1 MTESPVCSNSS
12 EASKLAP
19 QSDVES
25 SSPSGPKIL
34 SANADDRQESIVGS
48 VDVPANNKMEIV
60 FSLLS
65 MLSTQGR
72 RESSETFLRMSRDAQ
87 HCILLRESGCLALII
102 RLLHPSEV
110 SAVQPTSEDVEVF
123 HRASEA
129 LRNIARFQKEKT
141 AQHREL
147 KILRC
152 LEKIRLYVLHLR
164 FQRCTSSKSKLL
176 LTEKEVLS
184 AIASLM
190 KWSFEEDNRSATCFF
205 GGLESI
211 CEALIMD
218 QLVFKTEPPENHILC
233 RKYIGMTLTNL
244 TFGAARSKQ
253 VLCGNMNF
261 LRTVNEQ
268 IRSNDDDLKQV
279 FASVLRNLSWKA
291 EDSSKAALQQNH
303 TVALLTEAAMRSK
316 KEATLKSIL
325 SALWNLTSHCAEN
338 QMEVCTVPQAVQ
350 FLVLTLKRSTA
361 SGNNAIVE
369 NCGGILRNISACIA
383 DREEWRSVLRQTG
396 CYEVLMEH
404 LGAKSLTVIS
414 NACGA
419 LWNLS
424 NSSVQEQKLLCELG
438 AVEPLQTLTQ
448 SKHALIRL
456 ASSATLKNLQ
466 TFVQKVT
473 NRSIEGEM
481 LRNGSSSPPS
491 RRHGLDEAGQSR
503 TATLRRLFE
512 PDSRLMISKES
523 LESPLTVQTTDLM
536 EPSFSGPSLVDQES
550 APPMETLK
558 RFAVEG
564 TPAHLSRRSSLTSL
578 HQGLVQEESSKAE
591 SETKMDK
598 TAEAVVKKEQTAVSV
613 ASAKAMKTGDGV
625 GIDGSGGG
633 GGDDG
638 GDSSGGV
645 GGSGNVG
652 DGVGVKVCGSGS
664 GEGVGGAP
672 VFTPM
677 MFSRHSSLQS
687 LNSCELQSIH
697 STVYSEYSYYP
708 TALVS
713 PSDIP
718 DSPGQ
723 SALVSPSLPADGSA
737 NKPLLAKGD
746 DAFDLPRIYNYEGS
760 SRGGLS
766 AASSLSALTIDVE
779 TKVKPAAAGY
789 DLLDLK
795 SCIQSA
801 QPNKSTSV
809 VQRSVNRK
817 APAVSTQQFDQSNSS
832 KPAYDNTAVGDEVVK
847 SFADEGSE
855 IQQAP
860 NSPVT
865 DIHSLIQLAMPKP
878 KSGECT
884 TAQLRSA
891 SAARAKPNKAK
902 ISSATDS
909 SNSTSTGSARRV
921 QQQQQQQRQQQ
932 QLPLQEKKADEARM
946 PSASQS
952 SASSGTSGTSS
963 KGSVPRSE
971 LRECIYSAFPKPHAR
986 RKNRPA
992 EPRNQN
998 ANTQVNRNNTERP
1011 TTSYTSS
1018 VSQPKLIS

>member
-1 MTESPVCSNSS
+1 MTESPVCSNNS

-19 QSDVES
+19 QSDIES

-466 TFVQKVT
+466 TFVQKVA

-613 ASAKAMKTGDGV
+613 ASAKAMKT
-625 GIDGSGGG
+625 
-633 GGDDG
+633 
-638 GDSSGGV
+638 
-645 GGSGNVG
+645 
-652 DGVGVKVCGSGS
+652 
-664 GEGVGGAP
+664 
-672 VFTPM
+672 
-677 MFSRHSSLQS
+677 
-687 LNSCELQSIH
+687 
-697 STVYSEYSYYP
+697 EYSYYP

-809 VQRSVNRK
+809 VQQRSVNRK
-817 APAVSTQQFDQSNSS
+817 TPAVSTQQFDQSNSS

-902 ISSATDS
+902 ISSTTGS
-909 SNSTSTGSARRV
+909 SNSTSTGSARREHPELVAKDPYREVNFVNVFTVLFQSRMHVAKTDPQNQGTKTLIHKSIERTLSDQLRATPV
-921 QQQQQQQRQQQ
+921 QF
-932 QLPLQEKKADEARM
+932 L
-946 PSASQS
+946 S
-952 SASSGTSGTSS
+952 
-963 KGSVPRSE
+963 RS
-971 LRECIYSAFPKPHAR
+971 
-986 RKNRPA
+986 
-992 EPRNQN
+992 
-998 ANTQVNRNNTERP
+998 
-1011 TTSYTSS
+1011 
-1018 VSQPKLIS
+1018 

>member
-1 MTESPVCSNSS
+1 
-12 EASKLAP
+12 
-19 QSDVES
+19 
-25 SSPSGPKIL
+25 
-34 SANADDRQESIVGS
+34 
-48 VDVPANNKMEIV
+48 MEMFV
-60 FSLLS
+60 L
-65 MLSTQGR
+65 
-72 RESSETFLRMSRDAQ
+72 
-87 HCILLRESGCLALII
+87 GCLALII

-361 SGNNAIVE
+361 AGNNAIVE

-466 TFVQKVT
+466 TFVQKVA

-591 SETKMDK
+591 R
-598 TAEAVVKKEQTAVSV
+598 
-613 ASAKAMKTGDGV
+613 
-625 GIDGSGGG
+625 
-633 GGDDG
+633 
-638 GDSSGGV
+638 
-645 GGSGNVG
+645 
-652 DGVGVKVCGSGS
+652 VKVCGSGS

-723 SALVSPSLPADGSA
+723 SALVSPSFPADGSA

-809 VQRSVNRK
+809 VQQRSVNRK

-909 SNSTSTGSARRV
+909 SNSTSTGSA
-921 QQQQQQQRQQQ
+921 Q
-932 QLPLQEKKADEARM
+932 KKADEARM

>member
-1 MTESPVCSNSS
+1 MTESPVCSNNS
-12 EASKLAP
+12 EPSKLAP

-25 SSPSGPKIL
+25 SLPSRPKIV
-34 SANADDRQESIVGS
+34 SANADDRQQSSVES
-48 VDVPANNKMEIV
+48 VDVPVNNKMEIV

-87 HCILLRESGCLALII
+87 HCVLLRESGCLALII

-141 AQHREL
+141 AQNREL

-190 KWSFEEDNRSATCFF
+190 KWSFEEENRSATCFF

-316 KEATLKSIL
+316 KETTLKSIL

-338 QMEVCTVPQAVQ
+338 QMEVC
-350 FLVLTLKRSTA
+350 
-361 SGNNAIVE
+361 NNAIVE

-396 CYEVLMEH
+396 CYQVLMEH

-438 AVEPLQTLTQ
+438 AVELLQTLTQ

-456 ASSATLKNLQ
+456 AS
-466 TFVQKVT
+466 
-473 NRSIEGEM
+473 EM

-578 HQGLVQEESSKAE
+578 HQGLVQEESCKAE
-591 SETKMDK
+591 NETKMDK
-598 TAEAVVKKEQTAVSV
+598 TADAAVKKEQTAQTVV
-613 ASAKAMKTGDGV
+613 SAKAMKTGDDGG
-625 GIDGSGGG
+625 GIDGSGSGSGG
-633 GGDDG
+633 G

-645 GGSGNVG
+645 GGSGDVG
-652 DGVGVKVCGSGS
+652 DGVRVEVCGSGS

-779 TKVKPAAAGY
+779 TKVKPAAAGF

-809 VQRSVNRK
+809 IQRSLNRK
-817 APAVSTQQFDQSNSS
+817 TPAVSTQQFEQSNTS
-832 KPAYDNTAVGDEVVK
+832 KPAYDTAVGDEVVK

-878 KSGECT
+878 KSSECA
-884 TAQLRSA
+884 TAQL
-891 SAARAKPNKAK
+891 
-902 ISSATDS
+902 
-909 SNSTSTGSARRV
+909 RV
-921 QQQQQQQRQQQ
+921 QQQQQQ
-932 QLPLQEKKADEARM
+932 LPPPQEKKAAEAR
-946 PSASQS
+946 SASQS
-952 SASSGTSGTSS
+952 SATSGTSGNTS

-992 EPRNQN
+992 EPRNP
-998 ANTQVNRNNTERP
+998 NTQANRSNTERDQLRRTIP
-1011 TTSYTSS
+1011 VQSLSRS
-1018 VSQPKLIS
+1018 

>member
-25 SSPSGPKIL
+25 SSPSRPKIV
-34 SANADDRQESIVGS
+34 SANADDRQQSIVGS
-48 VDVPANNKMEIV
+48 VDVPVNNKMEIV

-87 HCILLRESGCLALII
+87 HCVLLRESGCLALII

-316 KEATLKSIL
+316 KETTLKSIL

-350 FLVLTLKRSTA
+350 FLALTLKRSTA
-361 SGNNAIVE
+361 AGNNAIVE

-396 CYEVLMEH
+396 CYQVLMEH

-438 AVEPLQTLTQ
+438 AVELLQTLTQ

-466 TFVQKVT
+466 TFVQKVA

-491 RRHGLDEAGQSR
+491 RRHGLDEVGQSR

-512 PDSRLMISKES
+512 PDSRLMINSKES

-550 APPMETLK
+550 AGPMETLK

-578 HQGLVQEESSKAE
+578 HQGLVQEESCKAE
-591 SETKMDK
+591 NETKMDK
-598 TAEAVVKKEQTAVSV
+598 TAEAVVKKEQTAVTV
-613 ASAKAMKTGDGV
+613 VSAKAMKTGDG
-625 GIDGSGGG
+625 GGAIDGNGG
-633 GGDDG
+633 DG
-638 GDSSGGV
+638 GDSSGGGV
-645 GGSGNVG
+645 GGGSGDVG
-652 DGVGVKVCGSGS
+652 DGVRVEVCGSGS

-746 DAFDLPRIYNYEGS
+746 DVFDLPRIYNYEGS

-779 TKVKPAAAGY
+779 TKVKPAATGF

-809 VQRSVNRK
+809 IQRSLNRK
-817 APAVSTQQFDQSNSS
+817 TPAVSTQQFEQSNSS
-832 KPAYDNTAVGDEVVK
+832 KPAYETAVGDEVVK
-847 SFADEGSE
+847 SFADEGNE

-878 KSGECT
+878 KSSESA

-902 ISSATDS
+902 NSSTTDNS
-909 SNSTSTGSARRV
+909 SNTTSTGSARRV
-921 QQQQQQQRQQQ
+921 QQQQQQQ
-932 QLPLQEKKADEARM
+932 LPPPPPQEKKAAETR
-946 PSASQS
+946 SASQS
-952 SASSGTSGTSS
+952 SATSGTSGNTS

-992 EPRNQN
+992 EPRNP
-998 ANTQVNRNNTERP
+998 NTQANRSNTERP
-1011 TTSYTSS
+1011 TTTNYTSS